1 MYLTFCTKTG
11 VLTIIFQ
18 QGIIFV
24 PGFDYFFWPTFT
36 SLGLMVILF
45 LDFVQRSILLEKSL
59 HKGPPG
65 KV

>member
-18 QGIIFV
+18 QGIIV

-45 LDFVQRSILLEKSL
+45 LDFVQSILLEKSL
-59 HKGPPG
+59 HKAPPG